1 MERAALTELPATWS
15 LLTDTLIDT
24 QTHLVCREGL
34 EYGDQ
39 EKKEREEGR
48 EGGKKGKRALNLIPA
63 YKRQRQADFCE
74 LQASQGYIARP
85 CLRNQTNS
93 FILSKAI
100 KSEIRE
106 AHKPSADRLRDGN
119 YITPHHTHVV

>member
-48 EGGKKGKRALNLIPA
+48 EGGKKKQRMKKECKR
-63 YKRQRQADFCE
+63 
-74 LQASQGYIARP
+74 
-85 CLRNQTNS
+85 T
-93 FILSKAI
+93 
-100 KSEIRE
+100 
-106 AHKPSADRLRDGN
+106 
-119 YITPHHTHVV
+119 